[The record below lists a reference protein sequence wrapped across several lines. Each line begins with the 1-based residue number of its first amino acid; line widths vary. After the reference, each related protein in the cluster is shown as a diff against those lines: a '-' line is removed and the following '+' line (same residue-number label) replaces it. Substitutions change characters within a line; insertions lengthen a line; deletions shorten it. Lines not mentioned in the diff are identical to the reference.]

1 MAQSQSREIVL
12 SIRLSSVYGWIKSFH
27 RLFYISS
34 FWLREQGKPL
44 PDDLNQFYDSHQLSS
59 SSILPSQYH
68 VYVKASPFI
77 VFHTLFR
84 FVCMSVCK

>member
-34 FWLREQGKPL
+34 F
-44 PDDLNQFYDSHQLSS
+44 
-59 SSILPSQYH
+59 
-68 VYVKASPFI
+68 
-77 VFHTLFR
+77 
-84 FVCMSVCK
+84 